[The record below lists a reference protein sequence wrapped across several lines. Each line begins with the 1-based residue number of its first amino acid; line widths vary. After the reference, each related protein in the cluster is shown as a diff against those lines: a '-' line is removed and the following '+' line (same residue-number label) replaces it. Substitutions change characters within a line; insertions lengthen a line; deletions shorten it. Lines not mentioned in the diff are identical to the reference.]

1 MSVNYY
7 LSWIFSVHQL
17 LFALH
22 ISEAFLTS
30 VALNCLFLVFLY
42 LTSKIIFYPPLGK
55 WMLHIPVIVIEVP
68 RKSSTFMNIANK
80 STFISMTEGLYALR
94 TYLHFF
100 LQRLR
105 WLQYRMQNENI
116 FAKFSRNFKRA
127 KGHGSGRRGGGRGQL
142 GIWST
147 QIKYSC
153 TL

>member
-7 LSWIFSVHQL
+7 LSLIVSVCQL
-17 LFALH
+17 LFVLD
-22 ISEAFLTS
+22 TTVS
-30 VALNCLFLVFLY
+30 VRQLLFILDIQCPSIIICFTYFWGIFDECCIELSFLVFLY
-42 LTSKIIFYPPLGK
+42 LTSNIIFYPPLGK

-105 WLQYRMQNENI
+105 WLQNSM
-116 FAKFSRNFKRA
+116 
-127 KGHGSGRRGGGRGQL
+127 
-142 GIWST
+142 
-147 QIKYSC
+147 
-153 TL
+153 